1 MNTAR
6 PTFESLTR
14 PFMADAWWSVLI
26 RGVATLLFGLLTLA
40 WPGVTLLSLVILYGC
55 FALLDGGV
63 ALGAALTGGK
73 GSRWMMALTG
83 VIGIAAGAVALFW
96 PGMTAVVLV
105 LIIGWWSVFRGV
117 FEIIAA
123 IRLRREIPNEWMLIL
138 SGAVSILFGL
148 AVLAAPGAGAL
159 ALLWLIGGWAVVI
172 GVLLVA
178 LSFKLRKRRS
188 KVLAA

>member
-105 LIIGWWSVFRGV
+105 LIIGWCSVFRGV

-123 IRLRREIPNEWMLIL
+123 IRLRREIPNEWILIL

>member
-6 PTFESLTR
+6 RTFESLTR

-83 VIGIAAGAVALFW
+83 VIG
-96 PGMTAVVLV
+96 
-105 LIIGWWSVFRGV
+105 
-117 FEIIAA
+117 
-123 IRLRREIPNEWMLIL
+123 
-138 SGAVSILFGL
+138 
-148 AVLAAPGAGAL
+148 
-159 ALLWLIGGWAVVI
+159 
-172 GVLLVA
+172 
-178 LSFKLRKRRS
+178 
-188 KVLAA
+188 

>member
-40 WPGVTLLSLVILYGC
+40 WPDVTLLSLVILYGC

-63 ALGAALTGGK
+63 ALGTALTGGK

-178 LSFKLRKRRS
+178 LSFKLRRRRS